1 MTVPFL
7 GQGQFT
13 LDALRKLLGP
23 SRLGTAPAEGLYLRW
38 DEGDFLFARAK
49 LVRPG
54 WVMAGDE
61 HWSAGSL
68 QTNGL
73 APDAPCERTPPDR

>member
-1 MTVPFL
+1 
-7 GQGQFT
+7 
-13 LDALRKLLGP
+13 
-23 SRLGTAPAEGLYLRW
+23 
-38 DEGDFLFARAK
+38 
-49 LVRPG
+49 
-54 WVMAGDE
+54 MAGDE